1 MTRATY
7 HEIASIIVA
16 KNEGLS
22 KDKKFIVC
30 PPSATEPDEALT
42 VYPPTSYY
50 DDHGVDIFLKGNTAE
65 LFVDGYKVK
74 KLDSIQDASVVAS
87 AIIAVHDEEQAA
99 RAKEH
104 EE

>member
-7 HEIASIIVA
+7 HDIASIIITQ
-16 KNEGLS
+16 NEGLP

-30 PPSATEPDEALT
+30 PPSEPDEALT

-74 KLDSIQDASVVAS
+74 KLDSIQDAAAVATS
-87 AIIAVHDEEQAA
+87 IIDVLDEEQAA